1 MRSPKLPACPSSRP
15 PDSSTPGNGGCS
27 ASPGGARGR
36 EPSRAPQPRVTAAAC
51 AAAPPP
57 KSQHEAEHG
66 QRPCRPD
73 CRPVGAPLPK
83 NPRPITQACC
93 VHASP
98 RCSRL
103 SRRFPLRHQAA
114 RSAPALAAR
123 GTARHSGGVQ
133 ADSAGPGR
141 CCRPRAAGVAGRRGQ
156 GRARHRLPGHGAFAA
171 ALHVG
176 RRQRRLDYGL
186 QRVVDRQRAHGRRA
200 RGRPARRARRP
211 RSGARPAR
219 PCWCGRCRPPLQ
231 VACGQDAIARAR
243 ESAISGACH
252 TAVRPHATGGHAGPG
267 RGKNAPAVGA
277 RRILDK
283 PAAQALAAERVA
295 CAPGAA
301 LSALARPCPILILP
315 SPYTCASGAALSA
328 LVRQPNGTRAALSTL
343 CAPSRRLFKRP
354 RQSARHQTRL
364 SAPLSARAMPGEAGL

>member
-1 MRSPKLPACPSSRP
+1 MDSALAGQTAGPLALPFQKTRGPSLKPAVFTLKYKPEVLTLEPPLPSS
-15 PDSSTPGNGGCS
+15 
-27 ASPGGARGR
+27 APGGSLGARPG
-36 EPSRAPQPRVTAAAC
+36 S
-51 AAAPPP
+51 
-57 KSQHEAEHG
+57 
-66 QRPCRPD
+66 
-73 CRPVGAPLPK
+73 
-83 NPRPITQACC
+83 
-93 VHASP
+93 
-98 RCSRL
+98 
-103 SRRFPLRHQAA
+103 
-114 RSAPALAAR
+114 
-123 GTARHSGGVQ
+123 ARHS
-133 ADSAGPGR
+133 
-141 CCRPRAAGVAGRRGQ
+141 AAQ
-156 GRARHRLPGHGAFAA
+156 
-171 ALHVG
+171 
-176 RRQRRLDYGL
+176 
-186 QRVVDRQRAHGRRA
+186 
-200 RGRPARRARRP
+200 RGRPSGQRRP
-211 RSGARPAR
+211 RSLLQAPCGGRGRAAGPGQGAPSPPRPR
-219 PCWCGRCRPPLQ
+219 RVRGGPPCRPPPAPARLRPP
-231 VACGQDAIARAR
+231 ACGRPPARAR
-243 ESAISGACH
+243 AARSRPPCAPRAPAALRSPASAPLLVRPLPPAAAGGMRTGRHRTRAESAISGACH